1 MQFPPGDILGLDLL
15 FSFLS
20 SSTFLELFRQPKHDP
35 FISSRCQLHS
45 FSCSSRCPLF
55 RESAARSICNCAA
68 VQFRT
73 RSVLLIGKWTVQR
86 FLLIIDR
93 RYCRS
98 FTHRIFQRSFGKA
111 SIVEHHS
118 LEYTPPAMYS
128 LHKLVVR
135 DDSMS
140 DGVLTPT
147 VVNILMGLLGLIF
160 LGLSLIACLFI
171 LRRSRKS
178 KRQSELPLYNE
189 STSKTSNHRRLTIT
203 ASPYGRRSESVY
215 VYSEK
220 QTLMN
225 SPASSPTSPIP
236 EIRITFPEE
245 EDDAGKRKSGRV
257 VVVRIGET
265 GVGLEPY
272 QEDDLPPYQNGE
284 AGKFQ
289 SLDLERIGGLK
300 EREQGQRWS

>member
-1 MQFPPGDILGLDLL
+1 
-15 FSFLS
+15 
-20 SSTFLELFRQPKHDP
+20 
-35 FISSRCQLHS
+35 
-45 FSCSSRCPLF
+45 
-55 RESAARSICNCAA
+55 
-68 VQFRT
+68 
-73 RSVLLIGKWTVQR
+73 
-86 FLLIIDR
+86 
-93 RYCRS
+93 
-98 FTHRIFQRSFGKA
+98 
-111 SIVEHHS
+111 
-118 LEYTPPAMYS
+118 MYS